1 MIFSCPSTAAEC
13 KSKEK
18 NAVVSKRTKNMP
30 GIRLRE
36 QERSQVECY
45 LLIKK
50 LTSKSLGVT
59 EVLTTLIARLF

>member
-1 MIFSCPSTAAEC
+1 
-13 KSKEK
+13 
-18 NAVVSKRTKNMP
+18 MP

-36 QERSQVECY
+36 QEQSQVECY

-59 EVLTTLIARLF
+59 EALTTLIARLF